1 LDIGMSP
8 AQTKPSHGYLVIMP
22 GDIPKQADAGKFM
35 TLTTQTVTKLQRY
48 FEEQVDAIK
57 SSEAFQKLLAMPPLQ
72 RWATVAGLFLL
83 SQLVVF
89 GILYLIF
96 GGVVVIGF
104 LASILAGMATG
115 IGALPALFFKDIS
128 KNLFNSMLGGAAG
141 VMLAATAFSLLVPGM
156 DYGNQIWPG
165 KGIYIVSLGMLA
177 GALFLHF
184 ADRQL
189 PHVHLDSI
197 ANVRLNSLNKV
208 WLFIIAITIHN
219 FPEGM
224 SVGVSFGSGDMKN
237 GIVLAV
243 AIALQNIPEGLAV
256 ALPLVGLGYNKW
268 RAVSIAALT
277 GLVEPV
283 GGLLGITMVTLF
295 HPVLSIAMGFAAG
308 AMLFVISEEIIPE
321 THSDGRSRYATF
333 ALMIGFIIMMV
344 LDNMLG

>member
-1 LDIGMSP
+1 
-8 AQTKPSHGYLVIMP
+8 
-22 GDIPKQADAGKFM
+22 M
-35 TLTTQTVTKLQRY
+35 TLTTKTLTTLQRY
-48 FEEQVDAIK
+48 FEDQVTAIK
-57 SSEAFQKLLAMPPLQ
+57 TSQFYLTIKYMPPLK
-72 RWATVAGLFLL
+72 RWATVIGLFLL

-89 GILYLIF
+89 GSLYLIF
-96 GGVVVIGF
+96 GGIVVIGF
-104 LASILAGMATG
+104 FASILAGLATG
-115 IGALPALFFKDIS
+115 LGALPALFFKDIS
-128 KNLFNSMLGGAAG
+128 KNLFNSMLGAAAG

-156 DYGNQIWPG
+156 AYGNQIWPG
-165 KGIYIVSLGMLA
+165 SGIYVVSLGMLV

-189 PHVHLDSI
+189 PHVHLDAI
-197 ANVRLNSLNKV
+197 ADVRLNSLNKV

-224 SVGVSFGSGDMKN
+224 SVGVSFGSGEMKN
-237 GIVLAV
+237 GVVLAI

-268 RAVSIAALT
+268 RAVGIATLT

-283 GGLLGITMVTLF
+283 GGLLGITMVTVFQPIL
-295 HPVLSIAMGFAAG
+295 PIAMGFAAG

-333 ALMIGFIIMMV
+333 ALMIGFIIMMT

>member
-1 LDIGMSP
+1 L
-8 AQTKPSHGYLVIMP
+8 QTFQNKLMQVNNMTITT
-22 GDIPKQADAGKFM
+22 K
-35 TLTTQTVTKLQRY
+35 TLTSMQRY
-48 FEEQVDAIK
+48 FEDRIATLK
-57 SSEAFQKLLAMPPLQ
+57 ASENYQKFLAMPPLQ

-89 GILYLIF
+89 GSLYLIF
-96 GGVVVIGF
+96 GQVVVIGF
-104 LASILAGMATG
+104 LASILAGLATG
-115 IGALPALFFKDIS
+115 VGALPALFFKDIS
-128 KNLFNSMLGGAAG
+128 KNLFNSMLGAAAG
-141 VMLAATAFSLLVPGM
+141 VMLAATAFSLLVPGLA
-156 DYGNQIWPG
+156 YGNQLWPG
-165 KGIYIVSLGMLA
+165 QGIYIVSAGMLI

-189 PHVHLDSI
+189 PHVHFDSISDTRLDSLKKI
-197 ANVRLNSLNKV
+197 

-224 SVGVSFGSGDMKN
+224 SVGVSFGSGELKN
-237 GIVLAV
+237 GLVLAI

-268 RAVSIAALT
+268 RAVGIATLT

-283 GGLLGITMVTLF
+283 GGLLGITMVTVFEPIL
-295 HPVLSIAMGFAAG
+295 PIAMGFAAG

-333 ALMIGFIIMMV
+333 ALMIGFIVMMT
-344 LDNMLG
+344 LDNMLS

>member
-1 LDIGMSP
+1 
-8 AQTKPSHGYLVIMP
+8 
-22 GDIPKQADAGKFM
+22 M
-35 TLTTQTVTKLQRY
+35 TLTMAKIAKFQHYLESQIDR
-48 FEEQVDAIK
+48 IK
-57 SSEAFQKLLAMPPLQ
+57 ASENYQKLLAMPPLK

-83 SQLVVF
+83 SQVVVF
-89 GILYLIF
+89 GFLYLVF
-96 GGVVVIGF
+96 GRVVVIGF
-104 LASILAGMATG
+104 LASILAGLATG
-115 IGALPALFFKDIS
+115 AGALPALFFKNIS
-128 KNLFNSMLGGAAG
+128 NNLFNTMLGAAAG

-156 DYGNQIWPG
+156 VYGNAIWPG
-165 KGIYIVSLGMLA
+165 NGIYVVSLGMLI
-177 GALFLHF
+177 GGLFLHY

-189 PHVHLDSI
+189 PHVHFDS
-197 ANVRLNSLNKV
+197 VSDVQLTSLKKI

-224 SVGVSFGSGDMKN
+224 SVGVSFGSGEMKN
-237 GIVLAV
+237 GVVLAI

-268 RAVSIAALT
+268 RAVGIATLT

-283 GGLLGITMVTLF
+283 GGLLGITMVTVFEPIL
-295 HPVLSIAMGFAAG
+295 PIAMGFAAG

-321 THSDGRSRYATF
+321 THSGPSGRSRYATF